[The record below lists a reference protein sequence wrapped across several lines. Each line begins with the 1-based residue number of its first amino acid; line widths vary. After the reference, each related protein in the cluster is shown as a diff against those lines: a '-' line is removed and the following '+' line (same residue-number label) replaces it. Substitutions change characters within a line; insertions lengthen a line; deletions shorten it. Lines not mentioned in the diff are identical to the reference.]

1 MRSNTM
7 TFEHELIYE
16 SYKRSRLLN
25 EGGAAGHMAHPFDLP
40 DVKTGSDLEKKF
52 EETVKTLDKEGGSLK
67 IDGTNVSIK
76 LIQDEHGR
84 KQFALDRGSQSQLDV
99 NGVTID
105 KLEDRFITKDGSV
118 HGMINAGSTILN
130 IFNQSL
136 HVIKP
141 QLEALGLW
149 DDPTKFINAEFV
161 QGHTNVIDYGDQD
174 FLALHGINQF
184 LEKYNREGQLVRPG
198 LQRQEMQNPITGAT
212 TLEKGAS
219 KVIAFDHKA
228 LDELASN
235 VEPIAKEYKFDV
247 ITQTSVEKKAEPNF
261 NAALQVPFKVNF
273 ALGEV
278 KEQPLKI
285 WLSQAT
291 NPRDYML
298 RGLDGKKVGAVSKAN
313 YLNVLNAE
321 VPLNELYEET
331 DIERAVDGAIIYH
344 ATVVMGDE
352 LKRNFT
358 SKLGATDNHEGIVV
372 AGNPPYKITGDF
384 IVTGMTSKFRS
395 ADEDDQSAP
404 SINYGGGRME
414 YPNAQSVNYAA
425 SSKDP
430 GGTPYSKYPGPGKAV
445 GGNAD
450 RS

>member
-1 MRSNTM
+1 M

-16 SYKRSRLLN
+16 RYERSILLN

-105 KLEDRFITKDGSV
+105 KLEDRFVTKDGSV
-118 HGMINAGSTILN
+118 HGMINAGRVILN

-136 HVIKP
+136 HIIKP
-141 QLEALGLW
+141 QLEELGLW

-161 QGHTNVIDYGDQD
+161 QGHTNVIDYGEQD

-198 LQRQEMQNPITGAT
+198 LQRQEMQNPITGAA
-212 TLEKGAS
+212 TLEKGSS
-219 KVIAFDHKA
+219 KAIPFDHKA
-228 LDELASN
+228 LDELAEK
-235 VEPIAKEYKFDV
+235 VKPVATEYKFDV
-247 ITQTSVEKKAEPNF
+247 ITQTAVEKTGAPDF
-261 NAALQVPFKVNF
+261 NGVLQQPFTVNYALS
-273 ALGEV
+273 EV

-285 WLSQAT
+285 WLSQAN
-291 NPRDYML
+291 NPINYML
-298 RGLDGKKVGAVSKAN
+298 RRLDGKKVGAVSKQN
-313 YLNVLNAE
+313 YLDVRDGKF
-321 VPLNELYEET
+321 PLNELYEES
-331 DIERAVDGAIIYH
+331 DIEQAVDGAIIYH

-352 LKRNFT
+352 LLRNFT
-358 SKLGATDNHEGIVV
+358 SKLGNTDTHEGIVV
-372 AGNPPYKITGDF
+372 AGAPPYK
-384 IVTGMTSKFRS
+384 VTGNFIIDGMNSKFRS
-395 ADEDDQSAP
+395 SDEDDQSAP

-430 GGTPYSKYPGPGKAV
+430 GGTTYSKYPGPGRAT
-445 GGNAD
+445 GGNAE
-450 RS
+450 R

>member
-1 MRSNTM
+1 M
-7 TFEHELIYE
+7 TYEHELIYE
-16 SYKRSRLLN
+16 KYTRCILLN

-40 DVKTGSDLEKKF
+40 DVKTGNDLEKKF
-52 EETVKTLDKEGGSLK
+52 HDTVKILDKEGGSVK

-76 LIQDEHGR
+76 LIQDEQGQR
-84 KQFALDRGSQSQLDV
+84 QFALDRGSQSQLDV

-105 KLEDRFITKDGSV
+105 KLQDRFVTKDGSV
-118 HGMINAGSTILN
+118 HGMINAGRTILT
-130 IFNQSL
+130 IMNQSL
-136 HVIKP
+136 PVIKP
-141 QLEALGLW
+141 ELEQLGLW

-184 LEKYNREGQLVRPG
+184 LEKHNREGQLVRPG
-198 LQRQEMQNPITGAT
+198 IPRQQLQNPITGAV
-212 TLEKGAS
+212 TLEKGSS
-219 KVIAFDHKA
+219 KAIPFDHKA
-228 LDELASN
+228 LDELGKK
-235 VEPIAKEYKFDV
+235 VEPVAKEYKFDV
-247 ITQTSVEKKAEPNF
+247 ITQAAVEKTGDPNF
-261 NAALQVPFKVNF
+261 DKVLQSPFTVNY

-285 WLSQAT
+285 WLSQAI
-291 NPRDYML
+291 NPYSYML
-298 RGLDGKKVGAVSKAN
+298 QGLDGKKIGAMSKIN
-313 YLNVLNAE
+313 YLNVFQGE
-321 VPLNELYEET
+321 TPLNELYQES
-331 DIERAVDGAIIYH
+331 DIEQAVDGAIIYH

-352 LKRNFT
+352 LLRNFT
-358 SKLGATDNHEGIVV
+358 SRLGNTDTHEGIVV
-372 AGNPPYKITGDF
+372 AGAPPYK
-384 IVTGMTSKFRS
+384 VTGNFIIDGMNSKFRS
-395 ADEDDQSAP
+395 SDEDDQSAP
-404 SINYGGGRME
+404 SVNYGGGKME

>member
-1 MRSNTM
+1 MKY
-7 TFEHELIYE
+7 EYELIYE
-16 SYKRSRLLN
+16 KYNRCILLN

-40 DVKTGSDLEKKF
+40 DVKTGNDLEKKF
-52 EETVKTLDKEGGSLK
+52 NDTVKILDKEGGSVK

-76 LIQDEHGR
+76 LIQDEQGQR
-84 KQFALDRGSQSQLDV
+84 QFALDRGSQSQLDV

-105 KLEDRFITKDGSV
+105 KLQDRFITKDGSV
-118 HGMINAGSTILN
+118 HGMINAGRTILT
-130 IFNQSL
+130 IMNQSL
-136 HVIKP
+136 PVIKP
-141 QLEALGLW
+141 ELEQLQLW

-198 LQRQEMQNPITGAT
+198 IPRQEMQNPITGAV
-212 TLEKGAS
+212 TLEKGSS
-219 KVIAFDHKA
+219 KAIPFDHKA
-228 LDELASN
+228 LDELAKK
-235 VEPIAKEYKFDV
+235 VEPVAKEYKFDI
-247 ITQTSVEKKAEPNF
+247 ITQASVEKIGSPDFNKVLQEPF
-261 NAALQVPFKVNF
+261 TVNF
-273 ALGEV
+273 SLDEV
-278 KEQPLKI
+278 EQKPLKI

-291 NPRDYML
+291 NPYAYML
-298 RGLDGKKVGAVSKAN
+298 QGLDGKKIGAVSKQN
-313 YLNVLNAE
+313 YLNVFNGE
-321 VPLNELYEET
+321 VPLNELYQET
-331 DIERAVDGAIIYH
+331 DIEQAVDGAVIYH

-352 LKRNFT
+352 LKRNYT

-372 AGNPPYKITGDF
+372 AGAPPYKITGSF
-384 IVTGMTSKFRS
+384 IIDGMNSKFRS
-395 ADEDDQSAP
+395 TDEDDQSAP
-404 SINYGGGRME
+404 SVNYGSGTME

>member
-1 MRSNTM
+1 M

-16 SYKRSRLLN
+16 RYERSILLN

-105 KLEDRFITKDGSV
+105 KLEDRFVTKDGSV
-118 HGMINAGSTILN
+118 HGMINAGRVILN

-136 HVIKP
+136 HIIKP
-141 QLEALGLW
+141 QLEELGLW

-161 QGHTNVIDYGDQD
+161 QGHTNVIDYGEQD

-198 LQRQEMQNPITGAT
+198 LQRQEMQNPITGAA
-212 TLEKGAS
+212 TLEKGSS
-219 KVIAFDHKA
+219 KAIPFDHKA
-228 LDELASN
+228 LDELAEK
-235 VEPIAKEYKFDV
+235 VKPVATEYKFDV
-247 ITQTSVEKKAEPNF
+247 ITQTAVEKTGAPDF
-261 NAALQVPFKVNF
+261 NGVLQQPFTVNYALS
-273 ALGEV
+273 EV

-285 WLSQAT
+285 WLSQAN
-291 NPRDYML
+291 NPINYML
-298 RGLDGKKVGAVSKAN
+298 RRLDGKKVGAVSKQN
-313 YLNVLNAE
+313 YLDVRDGKF
-321 VPLNELYEET
+321 PLNELYEES
-331 DIERAVDGAIIYH
+331 DIEQAVDGAIIYH

-352 LKRNFT
+352 LLRNFT
-358 SKLGATDNHEGIVV
+358 SKLGTTDTHEGIVV
-372 AGNPPYKITGDF
+372 AGAPPYK
-384 IVTGMTSKFRS
+384 VTGNFIIDGMNSKFRS
-395 ADEDDQSAP
+395 SDEDDQSAP

-430 GGTPYSKYPGPGKAV
+430 GGTTYSKYPGPGRAT
-445 GGNAD
+445 GGNAE
-450 RS
+450 R